1 MNFFT
6 NIFKPKEQTYTIV
19 LTVTSPNGFHLRPIA
34 SFVNET
40 KKYSEEITLSS
51 KEQRVDAKSINAIL
65 ALTLV
70 AGDRIEL
77 CVVGQEPQKTLYTLA
92 NFFEELMQTELQ
104 KYQLA
109 DIELDNNIIET
120 AKIEKAIYSKQ
131 LLRGTSIYEGIVIA
145 PLYRAT
151 LKIENKSNNLNFQE
165 ALQKSIQELDKLY
178 ESHKQSANAS
188 IYLAHKT
195 LLEDQEI
202 QNITTLD
209 AFNIYIKKHIQSLQA
224 TSFDARRADYL
235 DIQKLILAQLG
246 QSSTLVLPDT
256 PFILFADDL
265 LPSEVAILAKSA
277 VAGVVLK
284 KSSLLSHS
292 AILLKNFSITSVII
306 RDTIFPNDE
315 SILDASLGL
324 LIPNPSQ
331 EDKDIAKDRII
342 KNQEIKH
349 SADLKKFDKTINKNG
364 KEVKILANIT
374 NLESAKEAKA
384 QGADGVG
391 LLRSEFI
398 FQSKEPSLEE
408 QTKVYRDIFK
418 LFDTITIRTL
428 DVGGDKELPYIKMA
442 KEANPFLGIRGIR
455 LFDSHPE
462 ILQTQM
468 KAILRASKGKAIKIM
483 FPMVST
489 PKEFINAKATTLRI
503 AQKYKL
509 KVDNVKFGI
518 MIEVPSVIF
527 QIDAFN
533 DIVDFYSIGTN
544 DLTQYLFAIERTHPT
559 LHADPLSKVLFDVLE
574 LLYTKSTKPIS
585 ICGEIASIPQASQ
598 RLLQIGFTSL
608 SMAPAQIP
616 LIKETIRNG

>member
-1 MNFFT
+1 MNFLN
-6 NIFKPKEQTYTIV
+6 NIFRPSQQKHSII
-19 LTVTSPNGFHLRPIA
+19 LCITSPRGLHLRPIA

-40 KKYSEEITLSS
+40 KKYSEEISLYN
-51 KEQRVDAKSINAIL
+51 KDQRVDAKSINAIL

-70 AGDRIEL
+70 AGDRFEL
-77 CVVGQEPQKTLYTLA
+77 CVIGQEPQKTLYALA
-92 NFFEELMQTELQ
+92 DFFEELMQAELQ
-104 KYQLA
+104 KHQVA
-109 DIELDNNIIET
+109 VIEPSSDSSEISKIET
-120 AKIEKAIYSKQ
+120 AVYSSQ
-131 LLRGTSIYEGIVIA
+131 SLTGSIICEGIVLA

-151 LKIENKSNNLNFQE
+151 LKIENRSNNLDFQE
-165 ALQKSIQELDKLY
+165 ALQQSIQELDKLY
-178 ESHKQSANAS
+178 EKHKQSANAS

-195 LLEDQEI
+195 LLEDKEI
-202 QNITTLD
+202 QNITTLE
-209 AFNIYIKKHIQSLQA
+209 AFNIYIKEHIQSLQA

-235 DIQKLILAQLG
+235 DIQKLILAKLG
-246 QSSTLVLPDT
+246 QSSTLVVPDT

-265 LPSEVAILAKSA
+265 LPSEVATLSKSA
-277 VAGVVLK
+277 VVGVVLK

-292 AILLKNFSITSVII
+292 AILLKSFAIPSVII
-306 RDTIFPNDE
+306 RDTIVASDK
-315 SILDASLGL
+315 SILDASLGV
-324 LIPNPSQ
+324 LISKPSS
-331 EDKDIAKDRII
+331 EDIDIAKDRII
-342 KNQEIKH
+342 QNQEIEH
-349 SADLKKFDKTINKNG
+349 SADLKKFDKTINKEG
-364 KEVKILANIT
+364 KEVKVLANIT

-398 FQSKEPSLEE
+398 FQTKEPTLEE
-408 QTKVYRDIFK
+408 QTKVYRDIFR

-462 ILQTQM
+462 VLQTQI
-468 KAILRASKGKAIKIM
+468 KAILRASKGKAINIM

-559 LHADPLSKVLFDVLE
+559 LHADPLSDVLFDVLE

-585 ICGEIASIPQASQ
+585 ICGEIASIPQASK
-598 RLLQIGFTSL
+598 RLLEIGFTSL
-608 SMAPAQIP
+608 SMASAQIP